1 MLHKPDFLPALSEH
15 LKANGIDVGNLMLS
29 IKSYMMENQAPDH
42 YEQPFD
48 FIESMSYFE
57 AVEPFLTLL
66 ENESE

>member
-1 MLHKPDFLPALSEH
+1 
-15 LKANGIDVGNLMLS
+15 MLS